1 MCPGPMAYAAFPKLA
16 LDQGQRPQAIPN
28 VLNRVSWAG
37 GWQSEPRGSKSS
49 SAFLPSHSC
58 PPRGSIRPF
67 ATGWQ
72 RCLRLLKRHTQ
83 YTSFSV
89 RPAASRPPE
98 QRRGLRPQLRP
109 CSLCSRRPNLRLQL
123 TLRLVHF
130 VPRLAQLT
138 RGAVRPLE
146 AQRILNWFVV
156 NIIPGER
163 VCYQNSQTTSIL
175 GPKVGSSYLFSQR
188 LCFSWSLP
196 SLFSASF
203 ILPQMK

>member
-89 RPAASRPPE
+89 GRPQARATRRGVPKARRLPAAVNRHKGYLAYICALLRDPGGWASIIWQGSAVAASSMWSEPTALRAPLHGAPPF
-98 QRRGLRPQLRP
+98 
-109 CSLCSRRPNLRLQL
+109 LQSCPTDL
-123 TLRLVHF
+123 
-130 VPRLAQLT
+130 
-138 RGAVRPLE
+138 
-146 AQRILNWFVV
+146 
-156 NIIPGER
+156 
-163 VCYQNSQTTSIL
+163 
-175 GPKVGSSYLFSQR
+175 PKGT
-188 LCFSWSLP
+188 
-196 SLFSASF
+196 
-203 ILPQMK
+203 KH